1 MSFPLPSRTP
11 SGPRRRTLLAAAA
24 GAFALAGCSAPEPSG
39 DTTGGSPSAAD
50 RARARAASDSLSL
63 SDRYTA
69 VIAAH
74 PQLAE
79 RLGPLRAEV
88 VRHATAFGGG
98 SAGATASSSGSAS
111 APESASPSAPESAS
125 ASASSTG
132 SPSASATGSASAT
145 VSPSEPASASG
156 SAPAG
161 ASPGVAA
168 RPKDALA
175 ELASAELALADER
188 TQALVTVPGE
198 LARLLASV
206 AAAGAAHAFLLTK
219 AAK

>member
-24 GAFALAGCSAPEPSG
+24 GAFALAGCSAPEPSS

-50 RARARAASDSLSL
+50 RARARAARDSMTL

-74 PQLAE
+74 PDLAE

-88 VRHATAFGGG
+88 VRHVRAFGGG
-98 SAGATASSSGSAS
+98 SAGASAS
-111 APESASPSAPESAS
+111 PSVSPLVSPPSPSSSASPSASRS
-125 ASASSTG
+125 G
-132 SPSASATGSASAT
+132 SPSASASESAS
-145 VSPSEPASASG
+145 SSSSSSAS
-156 SAPAG
+156 SAASVSAG

-175 ELASAELALADER
+175 DLAAAELALADER
-188 TQALVTVPGE
+188 TQALVEVPGE